1 MKKSK
6 SALMLKYQKA
16 KVKLLEYEIPE
27 KQWPNFPLNY
37 RDLAFP
43 TVLVLSNYAEAINDD
58 LDTSGF
64 QASLK
69 YCSDF
74 YDAALQSR
82 EQQIHDADF
91 ALSAAASYFF
101 MDDLGSAK
109 VLWNSVHAD
118 SINNEYQYSLYNVL
132 ALAFMGRMPNAS
144 DINLA
149 QSILSFWNN
158 SDENALNDF
167 LKKYRNQIYCTD
179 SPESWFWGEIAC
191 AIAKLVCKSSARLL
205 LPSYSGLGKKSWTPY
220 FKRPTAINLLWP
232 SQKLVGSSDILR
244 GKNALLQL
252 PTGVG
257 KTRSIELIIWSMLLS
272 KRGNKAIIV
281 APLRSLCNEISFD
294 VRAAFPQEISINQ
307 FSDVLEDDFIDV
319 LLGQAEKQILICTP
333 EKLQYILHH
342 DHSFM
347 AAIDLFIFDESHM
360 FDDPSRGALY
370 ELLLTDIKLNVDQKQ
385 QLILMSAVL
394 PNADQ
399 IKEWL
404 FGNEGILAYDEKI
417 RSTPKAIGFVDKSRQ
432 IHYYS
437 GKQKEEDFFV
447 PYTYTKRKLKLLGKE
462 RKEKFF
468 PETSRDIALYYAN
481 ILCKSGGVAIFF
493 NQRRF
498 IPIFLERIVDLN
510 DRGCSFSNLKRLVNT
525 DEVAR
530 FQTLYEAYYG
540 KDYIYTK
547 VVQYGVL
554 PHYSTLPNRIR
565 ISTEYALKR
574 GYVRTVACTSTL
586 AQGVNIP
593 IRYLLI
599 TDTNFSSS
607 KMTVRNFQNLMG
619 RTGRSG
625 VYTEGEIIITS
636 STPYDE
642 RTKRGRGY
650 YRWLD
655 TRDLFDA
662 SSVENCGSAILN
674 ITKNFE
680 VAYSIQIAGE
690 KIIHFICQ
698 NIGTDWHSR
707 LLNSILKALE
717 KSGKIRSNDKQ
728 KLADRI
734 WSYKET
740 VDQIE
745 NEIGNIYFQ
754 LSEEA
759 DPGNRLNEVSVSLLE
774 NSLAYYLGDDKERS
788 LLRELFEAITK
799 NIGEQLQIVPRY
811 SRTMVAIAD
820 AVIISK
826 WINLN
831 EIETVQRSKK
841 ELLSLIENLFDE
853 LNPSFELKKGL
864 AQSWI
869 QGESYDQISSKYG
882 LKVLEAEKMCQ
893 YVVSYQLCFL
903 VGNII
908 DLCDEKCVNL
918 DVLLRLQQN
927 LRYGVDS
934 KTEGSI
940 CEKIFND
947 RYLAHKIAEII
958 GQEDISEGEIVE
970 KIKTRLDEILP
981 MLQKYPSYF
990 SNIIANL

>member
-1 MKKSK
+1 MSSK

-37 RDLAFP
+37 RDLAYP
-43 TVLVLSNYAEAINDD
+43 TVLILSKYAEAINDD
-58 LDTSGF
+58 LDTGAL
-64 QASLK
+64 QDGLR

-101 MDDLGSAK
+101 MSDLGSAK
-109 VLWNSVHAD
+109 VLWNSVKKD
-118 SINNEYQYSLYNVL
+118 SINNEYQNSLYNVL
-132 ALAFMGRMPNAS
+132 ALAFKGRMPNAS
-144 DINLA
+144 NIGLA
-149 QSILSFWNN
+149 ESILSYWNDCDEGAF
-158 SDENALNDF
+158 SDYVTT
-167 LKKYRNQIYCTD
+167 YRNHIYNTE
-179 SPESWFWGEIAC
+179 SPQSWFWGEIVC
-191 AIAKLVCKSSARLL
+191 AIAKLVCRSSARSL
-205 LPSYSGLGKKSWTPY
+205 LPLFSGLGREVWDPY
-220 FKRPTAINLLWP
+220 FKRYTAINLLWP
-232 SQKLVGSSDILR
+232 SQMLVCRSNILK
-244 GKNALLQL
+244 GQNALLQL

-257 KTRSIELIIWSMLLS
+257 KTRSIELIIWSMFLS
-272 KRGNKAIIV
+272 KRGDKAIVI
-281 APLRSLCNEISFD
+281 APLRSLCNEIIFD
-294 VRAAFPQEISINQ
+294 LRAAFPKEISINQ
-307 FSDVLEDDFIDV
+307 FSDVLEEDFIDV
-319 LLGQAEKQILICTP
+319 LLGKAEKQILICTP

-342 DHSFM
+342 DHSFL

-370 ELLLTDIKLNVDQKQ
+370 ELLLTDIKLNINQRQ

-399 IKEWL
+399 IREWL
-404 FGNEGILAYDEKI
+404 FGKEGILAYDEKI
-417 RSTPKAIGFVDKSRQ
+417 RSTPKSIGFLDKNRQ

-437 GKQKEEDFFV
+437 GKQKEEEFFV

-462 RKEKFF
+462 RKERIF
-468 PETSRDIALYYAN
+468 PETSRDVALYYAN
-481 ILCKSGGVAIFF
+481 ILCKTGGVAIFF

-498 IPIFLERIVDLN
+498 IPVFLKRIAELN
-510 DRGCSFSNLKRLVNT
+510 DRDCSFNNLEAMVNT
-525 DEVAR
+525 EEVAK
-530 FQTLYEAYYG
+530 FQALYEAYYG
-540 KDYIYTK
+540 KDHIYTK
-547 VVQYGVL
+547 SVQYGVL
-554 PHYSTLPNRIR
+554 PHYSTLPNGIR
-565 ISTEYALKR
+565 ISTEYALKK
-574 GYVRTVACTSTL
+574 GYFRAVACTSTL

-607 KMTVRNFQNLMG
+607 KMTVRNFQNLIG

-636 STPYDE
+636 SAPYDE
-642 RTKRGRGY
+642 RTKGRGY
-650 YRWLD
+650 YRWRD
-655 TRDLFDA
+655 TRNLFDA
-662 SSVENCGSAILN
+662 NAVENCGSAILN
-674 ITKNFE
+674 LTKGFE
-680 VAYSIQIAGE
+680 VAYSISIEGTQI
-690 KIIHFICQ
+690 IRFICQ
-698 NIGTDWHSR
+698 NIGIDWHTR
-707 LLNSILKALE
+707 LLNSILKALQ
-717 KSGKIRSNDKQ
+717 KFDKIGDSDKQ
-728 KLADRI
+728 RLADRI
-734 WSYKET
+734 WNYKEA

-745 NEIGNIYFQ
+745 NEIGNIFVQ
-754 LSEEA
+754 LSGSP
-759 DPGNRLNEVSVSLLE
+759 DLKKHLNEVSKSLLE
-774 NSLAYYLGDDKERS
+774 NSLAFYLGDEKERG
-788 LLRELFEAITK
+788 LLRELYEAIAK
-799 NIGEQLQIVPRY
+799 NISEQLQIVPRY
-811 SRTMVAIAD
+811 SRSMVSIAD
-820 AVIISK
+820 AETISK
-826 WINLN
+826 WISSNA
-831 EIETVQRSKK
+831 IETVQKSKK
-841 ELLSLIENLFDE
+841 DLLCLIEDLFDK
-853 LNPSFELKKGL
+853 LNPSLELKKGL

-869 QGESYDQISSKYG
+869 QGEAYDLISKKYG
-882 LKVLEAEKMCQ
+882 LQVFEAERMCQ

-908 DLCDEKCVNL
+908 DLCDEKCINL